1 MSRIPVTVRP
11 ALPVDAP
18 VLAHLWSDVLRR
30 GPHEQHVADVTQVI
44 DEATGRPDCLVVVA
58 EYDGQVAGAVYLRAT
73 TLSPLNLEPTC
84 FAVSPH
90 VLPQFRRH
98 GVGSALME
106 AAVRFAED
114 RGVSLVGTAAN
125 SEWRDANRFF
135 ARLALAPQAVLR
147 VAPTQQVRAR
157 LAGRPGRA
165 AKARPASIDRVLAA
179 RRSRRAERVSA
190 G

>member
-1 MSRIPVTVRP
+1 MSRIPVSVRP

-18 VLAHLWSDVLRR
+18 VLARLWSDVLRR
-30 GPHEQHVADVTQVI
+30 GSHEQQAADVARVI
-44 DEATGRPDCLVVVA
+44 EDATGRSDCLVVVA
-58 EYDGQVAGAVYLRAT
+58 EYDGQVAGAVYLRAST
-73 TLSPLNLEPTC
+73 FSPLNLEPTC
-84 FAVSPH
+84 YAVSPH

-135 ARLALAPQAVLR
+135 ARLALAPQAILR
-147 VAPTQQVRAR
+147 IAPTQRVRAR
-157 LAGRPGRA
+157 LGGRSGLA
-165 AKARPASIDRVLAA
+165 ARPRPASIDRVLAA
-179 RRSRRAERVSA
+179 RRSRRAERVSP